1 MTYLDHEDI
10 VTLHASRKETMSI
23 QIMSI
28 AHSCWPH
35 SAGRSE
41 VIPFD
46 PPVLPEMT
54 QLADGA
60 QYCTLQEGKNWSTLG
75 WALNEKGVR
84 DGKSEVVR

>member
-1 MTYLDHEDI
+1 
-10 VTLHASRKETMSI
+10 MSI

-54 QLADGA
+54 KLADDA
-60 QYCTLQEGKNWSTLG
+60 HCRTGKNWSTLG